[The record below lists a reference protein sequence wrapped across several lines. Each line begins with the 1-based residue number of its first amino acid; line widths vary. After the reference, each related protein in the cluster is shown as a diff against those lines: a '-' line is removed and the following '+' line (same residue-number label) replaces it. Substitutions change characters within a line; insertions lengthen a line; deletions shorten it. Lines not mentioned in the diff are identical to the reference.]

1 MKVHYNIDEIPTIKN
16 AIVSQG
22 TFDGVHL
29 AHKKIIERL
38 KQIASIKNGETVI
51 ITFEP
56 HPRIVLLPLDHGL
69 QLLSTLNEKIN
80 LLEKAGVDHLIIL
93 PFTKEFSRLSS
104 EQFIRNILVNKIKT
118 NTLVIGY
125 DHRFG
130 KNREGSFEHLKNSAS
145 LYEFEVEEIPEQ
157 DIDDIAVSSTKIRQA
172 LLNNDI
178 QTAQKYLGNSYSLEG
193 NVIKGKQL
201 GRTIGYPTAN
211 IEVENSYKLI
221 PQDGVYAVWVW
232 YNKARFCGMLN
243 IGNNPTIKDKGRSI
257 EVNIFNFEKEIYT
270 ENLKIEFVSKLR
282 NEEKFDGLDAL
293 KNQLHLDKQNAQTI
307 LNKIGVAII

>member
-1 MKVHYNIDEIPTIKN
+1 MQVHFDINTLPEIKN

-38 KQIASIKNGETVI
+38 KQIASIKDGETVL

-56 HPRIVLLPLDHGL
+56 HPRMVLFPHDHGL
-69 QLLSTLNEKIN
+69 QLLSTLNEKIH
-80 LLEKAGVDHLIIL
+80 LLEKAGIDHLIIL
-93 PFTKEFSRLSS
+93 PFTKEFSRQTS
-104 EQFIRNILVNKIKT
+104 EQFIRTILVNKITT

-130 KNREGSFEHLKNSAS
+130 KNREGSFEHLKESSS
-145 LYEFEVEEIPEQ
+145 LYGFEVEEIPEQ
-157 DIDDIAVSSTKIRQA
+157 DIDEIAVSSTKIRSA

-193 NVIKGKQL
+193 KVVKGKQL

-211 IEVENSYKLI
+211 IQVENTFKLI

-232 YNKARFCGMLN
+232 YNKARFGGMLN
-243 IGNNPTIKDKGRSI
+243 IGNNPTVADKGRSI
-257 EVNIFNFEKEIYT
+257 EVNIFDFEKEIYT
-270 ENLKIEFVSKLR
+270 EMLKIEFVNKLR
-282 NEEKFDGLDAL
+282 NEEKFNGLDAL
-293 KNQLHLDKQNAQTI
+293 KAQLHLDKQNALAI
-307 LNKIGVAII
+307 LNKA